1 MGAKITRNV
10 NLCPG
15 RSLHK
20 CPSCGGYMLEKGNKL
35 VCADEHCG
43 FVMMKPKETEDTSNK

>member
-1 MGAKITRNV
+1 MSWQRPSKE
-10 NLCPG
+10 
-15 RSLHK
+15 K

-43 FVMMKPKETEDTSNK
+43 YVMAKPKENDDNQ